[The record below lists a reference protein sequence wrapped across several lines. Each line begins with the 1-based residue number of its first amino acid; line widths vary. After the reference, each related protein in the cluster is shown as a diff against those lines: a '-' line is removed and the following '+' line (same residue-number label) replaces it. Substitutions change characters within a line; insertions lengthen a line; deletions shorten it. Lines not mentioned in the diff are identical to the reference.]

1 MRPRPIFH
9 LISILGLAMA
19 NENIET
25 LISNLLFRNVKKPKP
40 SFSKT
45 GFASPSDESA
55 TQKAFWTDGHLNC
68 LFPFQG
74 WGAWHCFSH
83 IWCRSL
89 FHHMAACK
97 LSILFCHV
105 RPPSPPH
112 PLTNWHRNEVNWR
125 VNIVESSISLLT
137 HSLTLHHHLVHPDQ
151 PLTKTLT
158 RTLTRIDGRG
168 RKSGQFCT
176 LARFHCEIWRR
187 PLEVS

>member
-1 MRPRPIFH
+1 MRPPPIFH

-97 LSILFCHV
+97 LSILFCHI
-105 RPPSPPH
+105 RPPSPTH
-112 PLTNWHRNEVNWR
+112 SLIDIEMKLTGEWTLLRADV
-125 VNIVESSISLLT
+125 LT

-151 PLTKTLT
+151 PLTSPWP
-158 RTLTRIDGRG
+158 GPG
-168 RKSGQFCT
+168 PG
-176 LARFHCEIWRR
+176 HW
-187 PLEVS
+187 PG